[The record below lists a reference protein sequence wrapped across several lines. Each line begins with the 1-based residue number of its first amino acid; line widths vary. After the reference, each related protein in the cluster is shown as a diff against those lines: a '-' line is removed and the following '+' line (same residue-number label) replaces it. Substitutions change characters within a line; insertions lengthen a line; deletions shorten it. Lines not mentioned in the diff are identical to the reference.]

1 MKGRFFMT
9 RKQRRKLRKES
20 KAFREL
26 LKVMKHFFKDF
37 INQLD
42 AVKDLRHQSYTTYE
56 TAEIL
61 FVALLTH
68 LMTIGS
74 MRSMTEEFN
83 KEECIENIRKILNNY
98 DLEELPHH
106 DTINDFLEILPEE
119 ELKKIRTNMI
129 KELFKK
135 RCFEQYRYLSKY
147 WLIAFDATGIHSF
160 SERHCPHCLKKVR
173 KDKETGEE
181 ITTYY
186 HNVLEAK
193 LIVGNFVFSIGTE
206 FVENEDE
213 NVSKQDC
220 ELKAFYRLAKRI
232 KEDFKRLPICIVV
245 DSLYAC
251 APVMTICTENNW
263 EYLIRF
269 KEGSIKTLAEEFKVL
284 SSLEDTNKKEF
295 EKDKVYQSYKWINDI
310 FYNNHNLNILEF
322 IEWKEDQ
329 ETKFV
334 FISSIKINSKNAA
347 TIGDFGRKRWKIEN
361 EGFNVQK
368 NQGYELE
375 HLYSRDPNGMKNHYL
390 LIQIAHMIRQLYDSG
405 VKVLK
410 LLKSSIKQMSSLLLE
425 NFRNKVLTEE
435 DIKYVNLTK
444 IQVRFT
450 T

>member
-1 MKGRFFMT
+1 MT
-9 RKQRRKLRKES
+9 RKQRRELRKES

-26 LKVMKHFFKDF
+26 LKVMKHFFKDL

-42 AVKDLRHQSYTTYE
+42 GVEDRRHQSYITYE

-68 LMTIGS
+68 VMTIGS
-74 MRSMTEEFN
+74 MRSMTEKFN
-83 KEECIENIRKILNNY
+83 KEECIENIRRILNNY
-98 DLEELPHH
+98 ELEELPHH
-106 DTINDFLEILPEE
+106 DTINNFLEILPSE
-119 ELKKIRTNMI
+119 ELKKIRTYMI
-129 KELFKK
+129 KEIFRK
-135 RCFEQYRYLSKY
+135 RCFEQYKYLNKY

-173 KDKETGEE
+173 TDKETGEE
-181 ITTYY
+181 TTIYY

-193 LIVGNFVFSIGTE
+193 LIVGDFVFSIGTE

-220 ELKAFYRLAKRI
+220 ELKAFYRLAKSI
-232 KEDFKRLPICIVV
+232 KGDFKRLPICIVA

-251 APVMTICTENNW
+251 DPVITICKGNNW

-269 KEGSIKTLAEEFKVL
+269 KEGSIKSVAQEFKVL
-284 SSLEDTNKKEF
+284 SNIEDSNEKEVK
-295 EKDKVYQSYKWINDI
+295 KDKIYQKYKWVNDI
-310 FYNNHNLNILEF
+310 FYNTHNLNLLELT
-322 IEWKEDQ
+322 ECKKDQ
-329 ETKFV
+329 ESKFV
-334 FISSIKINSKNAA
+334 FMSSIKINNRNAQIIA
-347 TIGDFGRKRWKIEN
+347 EFGRMRWKIEN

-375 HLYSRDPNGMKNHYL
+375 HMYSRDPNGMKNHYL
-390 LIQIAHMIRQLYDSG
+390 LLQIAHMIRQLYDKG
-405 VKVLK
+405 VKRLK

-425 NFRNKVLTEE
+425 SFRNKVLTGE
-435 DIKYVNLTK
+435 DIKYVNQTK

>member
-1 MKGRFFMT
+1 MT

-37 INQLD
+37 IDQLD
-42 AVKDLRHQSYTTYE
+42 EVKDLRHQSYITYE

-98 DLEELPHH
+98 ELEELPHH
-106 DTINDFLEILPEE
+106 DTINNFLEILPAD
-119 ELKKIRTNMI
+119 ELKKIRANMVR
-129 KELFKK
+129 ELFKK
-135 RCFEQYRYLSKY
+135 RCFEQYRYLNKY

-173 KDKETGEE
+173 KDKETGEKT
-181 ITTYY
+181 TTYY

-193 LIVGNFVFSIGTE
+193 LIVGEFVFSIGTE

-220 ELKAFYRLAKRI
+220 ERKAFYRLSKRV
-232 KEDFKRLPICIVV
+232 KEDFKRLPICIVA

-251 APVMTICTENNW
+251 APVMTICKENNW

-269 KEGSIKTLAEEFKVL
+269 KEGSIKSVAKEFNVL
-284 SSLEDTNKKEF
+284 SNMDDAKGKEKKT
-295 EKDKVYQSYKWINDI
+295 DKIYQKYKWVNDI
-310 FYNNHNLNILEF
+310 VYNDHDLNILEF
-322 IEWKEDQ
+322 SEWKEDK
-329 ETKFV
+329 ETKFT
-334 FISSIKINSKNAA
+334 FISSIRIKTGNAEI
-347 TIGDFGRKRWKIEN
+347 IGEFGRKRWKIEN

-368 NQGYELE
+368 NQGYELQ
-375 HLYSRDPNGMKNHYL
+375 HMYSKDPNGMKNHYL

-410 LLKSSIKQMSSLLLE
+410 LLKSSIKQMSSWLLE
-425 NFRNKVLTEE
+425 SFRNKVLTEE
-435 DIKYVNLTK
+435 DIKYVNQTR